1 MKSYKFFAVGIL
13 AVASLCAGSARA
25 QMDTSDPIVVR
36 TPSTVSPTVKGNWLK
51 AEVIHADS
59 TTMVVREQG
68 NSRMIHTFTFAP
80 EIKDRMQAI
89 YNAGGYQYGD
99 KVRILYNPGETVAR
113 RIQGR
118 PSKAS

>member
-1 MKSYKFFAVGIL
+1 
-13 AVASLCAGSARA
+13 
-25 QMDTSDPIVVR
+25 VR